1 MSNSLGQKLVRMH
14 VQEEVSV
21 RIGGDKYIGNI
32 IEINRKK
39 CDLVSGFMEEG
50 YIEIYL
56 NLHPETVNRLGLS
69 TECLRISATEDT
81 PNDFAS
87 PIASLYDATGEQL
100 TNQLGEVTEIN
111 S

>member
-32 IEINRKK
+32 IEINRNK

-50 YIEIYL
+50 YIEMYL
-56 NLHPETVNRLGLS
+56 SLHPETVNRLDLS
-69 TECLRISATEDT
+69 TECLMISATEDT
-81 PNDFAS
+81 PNDFAA
-87 PIASLYDATGEQL
+87 PIASLYDATDEKL